1 MSSSVQDA
9 LATLPL
15 KLCILTD
22 AKGAILLRAGDASD
36 DALLE
41 IQRMGAAFAQTAEQ
55 AANLGLGK
63 NLHTTAFYG
72 AFRRC
77 NGPFYS
83 CRAAVDFI
91 FFRTPPLALALTI
104 CLLSFFSLFKLAQTR
119 RRSST
124 SPSRRSC

>member
-1 MSSSVQDA
+1 MCSSIQDA

-91 FFRTPPLALALTI
+91 FSHAAARSRSHNMP
-104 CLLSFFSLFKLAQTR
+104 SLFFYSL
-119 RRSST
+119 
-124 SPSRRSC
+124 

>member
-1 MSSSVQDA
+1 MSVQDA

-91 FFRTPPLALALTI
+91 FFARRHALALTI

>member
-1 MSSSVQDA
+1 MLTEADGHMCSSIQDA

-91 FFRTPPLALALTI
+91 FFRTPARSRSHNMPSLF
-104 CLLSFFSLFKLAQTR
+104 FFSL
-119 RRSST
+119 
-124 SPSRRSC
+124 